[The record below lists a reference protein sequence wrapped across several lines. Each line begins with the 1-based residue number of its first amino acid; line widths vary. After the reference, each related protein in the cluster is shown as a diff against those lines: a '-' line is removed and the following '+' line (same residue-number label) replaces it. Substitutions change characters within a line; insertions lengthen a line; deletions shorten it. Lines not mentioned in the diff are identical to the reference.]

1 MLRWLWTAVACSLY
15 WGKVSSLFAGF
26 PCLHVDVVENAVDA
40 FFFFA
45 KDWLAVGSSRVGL
58 ATAFSLCTSE
68 QVVALGKGRWLETA
82 WWSHTEVLCAEVR
95 LQLFEQDKY
104 KGDFVLLRQLFNRR
118 CFDLVQIQVK
128 VFFWLQ
134 DVGCLVEE
142 ILEELCQKES
152 SSLVLLPRLAELLL
166 QLIVF
171 VLKLF
176 VFLLLGMQVLLV
188 LL

>member
-1 MLRWLWTAVACSLY
+1 M
-15 WGKVSSLFAGF
+15 
-26 PCLHVDVVENAVDA
+26 
-40 FFFFA
+40 
-45 KDWLAVGSSRVGL
+45 
-58 ATAFSLCTSE
+58 
-68 QVVALGKGRWLETA
+68 
-82 WWSHTEVLCAEVR
+82 
-95 LQLFEQDKY
+95 
-104 KGDFVLLRQLFNRR
+104 
-118 CFDLVQIQVK
+118 K